1 MEYGLVVW
9 WLLAF
14 AALSALA
21 FPLTARLF
29 RAFPGKGAGLAPT
42 VALTVLV
49 VVGYWVGRIGFG
61 RPTLWVAVAT
71 LAVAS
76 AVVGLD
82 RDALRDRRELRLA
95 AGIGRVDRRAVAA
108 SAVVFVGAFLLVAAI
123 RSADPAV
130 TPTAGEKF
138 LDYGLLRAV
147 LRADVVPIYD
157 FWFAG
162 ESLNY
167 YYGGHLA
174 AGLLAILTGTDPAF
188 AYNLALAGFYACL
201 VAGAFELARGIAV
214 GRARSRDE
222 NESVDDPGTDDTAT
236 DDPTTDAHPGA
247 HAHGF
252 RAGVAAAF
260 LVGLAGNLVTAVQAV
275 AGVLPGA
282 LGDWF
287 AETMAVGRLSAA
299 DLRTGVD
306 GFFYWD
312 ASRVIDGTITEFP
325 LFGFLNGDLHAH
337 MIGAPFL
344 LLAAAVAYAYWLTP
358 AAELRRRRLL
368 VFGAVPLLGGTQ
380 IVIHTWDFPT
390 VFGLLWLALAFAPAA
405 PLSLFPRGRAAASAL
420 RARLGS
426 GALATEV
433 ERTGGALAV
442 TAVAGGVGFLVG
454 APFFLGAST
463 GQEPALLD
471 AADRSGLTELL
482 LVHGVFV
489 AGFGAYLVGRLGGR
503 RGHLVDRG
511 SGDAAEERSPGSGWL
526 PLLGGVA
533 AIVAVALLTGFHAV
547 AVVVPLLAL
556 GWAALRLDRDV
567 GYETALLVGG
577 AGLVGIV
584 ELVYVVEA
592 AGPGRLNTVFKVYF
606 QVWAVWGVALGVV
619 LAELWDD
626 GFTGRGATLARRD
639 TVTAVTRPVTAIR
652 SRLPEGVTAARLLVV
667 VLVVLAAP
675 YAGLAL
681 GEHFDRYDA
690 GTLHA
695 TAFAEADH
703 PEEAAAIAWLDDEA
717 THEDVLLEAPG
728 ASRSPEGLAT
738 DPTVPGMYD
747 WRANP
752 ASSLTGVPT
761 VAGWAHQV
769 GYRGEDVY
777 YDRVADVDR
786 AYAGS
791 DGGDGGSAGNGD
803 ASAGNGDASAD
814 GDETRDDR
822 TAVDD
827 RAAVLDAYDVDYVWV
842 GPTEEARYGEVTF
855 EAYGEVVFENDAVR
869 IYRID

>member
-1 MEYGLVVW
+1 MEYGLVGW
-9 WLLAF
+9 WILAF

-29 RAFPGKGAGLAPT
+29 KTFPGKGAGLAPT
-42 VALTVLV
+42 VALAVLV

-61 RPTLWVAVAT
+61 RPTLWVAIAA

-76 AVVGLD
+76 ALVGLD
-82 RDALRDRRELRLA
+82 RRALRDRRDLRLA
-95 AGIGRVDRRAVAA
+95 SGIGRVDRRAVAA

-138 LDYGLLRAV
+138 LDYGLLRTV
-147 LRADVVPIYD
+147 LRADVVPMYD

-162 ESLNY
+162 ETLNY

-174 AGLLAILTGTDPAF
+174 VGLLAMLTGTDPAF
-188 AYNLALAGFYACL
+188 AYNLALAGVFACL
-201 VAGAFELARGIAV
+201 VAGAFELARAVAV
-214 GRARSRDE
+214 GRARARGGSRQP
-222 NESVDDPGTDDTAT
+222 NELETGRPPNELETDDGSVSNAQA
-236 DDPTTDAHPGA
+236 DANGL
-247 HAHGF
+247 

-260 LVGLAGNLVTAVQAV
+260 LVGLAGNLVAAVQAV
-275 AGVLPGA
+275 AGVLPGG
-282 LGDWF
+282 LGDRF

-299 DLRTGVD
+299 DLRAGVD

-312 ASRVIDGTITEFP
+312 ASRVIDGTINEFP

-337 MIGAPFL
+337 MMGAPFL

-358 AAELRRRRLL
+358 ADALRRRRLL
-368 VFGAVPLLGGTQ
+368 VFGVLPLLGGTQ

-405 PLSLFPRGRAAASAL
+405 PLSLFPRGHGLTERL
-420 RARLGS
+420 RDRLGT
-426 GALATEV
+426 GALAIEL

-442 TAVAGGVGFLVG
+442 TAVAGGVGFVIG

-471 AADRSGLTELL
+471 AADRSGLIELL

-503 RGHLVDRG
+503 ADEPVFG
-511 SGDAAEERSPGSGWL
+511 SGRL
-526 PLLGGVA
+526 PLLFGVA
-533 AIVAVALLTGFHAV
+533 AVVAVAVLTGFHAV
-547 AVVVPLLAL
+547 AVVVPLLVL
-556 GWAALRLDRDV
+556 GWAALRLGRDV
-567 GYETALLVGG
+567 GYETALLIGG

-584 ELVYVVEA
+584 ELAYVVEA

-606 QVWAVWGVALGVV
+606 QVWVVWGVALGVV
-619 LAELWDD
+619 LAELWDG
-626 GFTGRGATLARRD
+626 GFSGRGGLPRRGGLPGRSGLSGQDGVFARADPASTATATRD
-639 TVTAVTRPVTAIR
+639 AAAIR

-667 VLVVLAAP
+667 ALVVLAAP

-695 TAFAEADH
+695 TAFAETEH
-703 PEEAAAIAWLDDEA
+703 PEEAAAIAWLDETA

-728 ASRSPEGLAT
+728 ASRSPEGTAAN
-738 DPTVPGMYD
+738 PAVPGMYD

-786 AYAGS
+786 AYAG
-791 DGGDGGSAGNGD
+791 
-803 ASAGNGDASAD
+803 
-814 GDETRDDR
+814 DR
-822 TAVDD
+822 TDAEEPTTVDEAAGSD

-855 EAYGEVVFENDAVR
+855 AAYGEVVFENDAVR

>member
-29 RAFPGKGAGLAPT
+29 RTLPGKGAGLAPT
-42 VALTVLV
+42 VALAALV

-61 RPTLWVAVAT
+61 RPTLWVALVA

-76 AVVGLD
+76 AVLGLD
-82 RDALRDRRELRLA
+82 RDALCNRRELRLA
-95 AGIGRVDRRAVAA
+95 DGIGRVDRREVAA
-108 SAVVFVGAFLLVAAI
+108 SAVVFVGAFLLVAAV

-147 LRADVVPIYD
+147 LRADVVPVYD

-174 AGLLAILTGTDPAF
+174 AGMVALLTGTDPPF

-201 VAGAFELARGIAV
+201 VAGAFELARGIAA
-214 GRARSRDE
+214 GRARKRETAAEPTPSS
-222 NESVDDPGTDDTAT
+222 NASVE
-236 DDPTTDAHPGA
+236 PTPPS
-247 HAHGF
+247 HAHGL

-275 AGVLPGA
+275 AGVIPGA
-282 LGDWF
+282 LGDRF
-287 AETMAVGRLSAA
+287 AEAMAVGWLSAA
-299 DLRTGVD
+299 DLRAGVD

-312 ASRVIDGTITEFP
+312 SSRVIDGTINEFP

-337 MIGAPFL
+337 MTGAPFL

-368 VFGAVPLLGGTQ
+368 VFGVIPVLGGTQ

-390 VFGLLWLALAFAPAA
+390 VFGLLWLALTFAPAA
-405 PLSLFPRGRAAASAL
+405 PLPLFPWGRAAATAIRDRFGTGPL
-420 RARLGS
+420 T
-426 GALATEV
+426 TEV
-433 ERTGGALAV
+433 GRTGGALAV
-442 TAVAGGVGFLVG
+442 TAVAGGVGFLIG

-471 AADRSGLTELL
+471 AADRSGLLELL
-482 LVHGVFV
+482 IVHGVFV
-489 AGFGAYLVGRLGGR
+489 AGFGAYLVGRLGDRVGERQSDAGR
-503 RGHLVDRG
+503 
-511 SGDAAEERSPGSGWL
+511 L
-526 PLLGGVA
+526 PLLFGVA
-533 AIVAVALLTGFHAV
+533 AVVAVALLTGFHAV

-556 GWAALRLDRDV
+556 GWVALRLDRDV
-567 GYETALLVGG
+567 GYETALLIGG
-577 AGLVGIV
+577 AGLVGLV

-606 QVWAVWGVALGVV
+606 QVWVIWGVALGVV
-619 LAELWDD
+619 LAELWDGGFAGRASRD
-626 GFTGRGATLARRD
+626 GGSSGRETALDRTHAETLVARRVAALRD
-639 TVTAVTRPVTAIR
+639 
-652 SRLPEGVTAARLLVV
+652 RLPAGVTVARLVV
-667 VLVVLAAP
+667 VALLVLSAP

-681 GEHFDRYDA
+681 AEHFDRYDA

-695 TAFAEADH
+695 TAFAETDH
-703 PEEAAAIAWLDDEA
+703 PEEAAAIAWLDETA

-728 ASRSPEGLAT
+728 ASRSPEGLAA
-738 DPTVPGMYD
+738 DPSVPGMYD

-752 ASSLTGVPT
+752 AASLTGVPT

-769 GYRGEDVY
+769 GYRGEEAY

-786 AYAGS
+786 AYAGGRP
-791 DGGDGGSAGNGD
+791 DGSGATGDDSAG
-803 ASAGNGDASAD
+803 
-814 GDETRDDR
+814 
-822 TAVDD
+822 
-827 RAAVLDAYDVDYVWV
+827 VLDAYDVDYVWV

-855 EAYGEVVFENDAVR
+855 AAYGEVVFENDAVR